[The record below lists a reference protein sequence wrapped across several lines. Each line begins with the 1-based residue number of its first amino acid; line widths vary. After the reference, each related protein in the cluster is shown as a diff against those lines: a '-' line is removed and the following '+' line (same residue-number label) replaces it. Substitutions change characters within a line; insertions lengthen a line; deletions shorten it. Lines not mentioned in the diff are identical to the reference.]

1 MRRSKRLFD
10 LAASATGLVLL
21 SPLLL
26 LIAGAI
32 KLGDRGPIVFRQ
44 TRVGRG
50 GRPFSILKFRT
61 MVVDAERLGA
71 QLTVGNDARIT
82 RVGRI
87 LRRTKLDELPQLLN
101 VLRGEMSLVGPRPEV
116 PRYVAMYTDEQ
127 RRVLSLL
134 PGITDP
140 ASAEFVDESSLL
152 AGVDDPERYYVEEL
166 MPRKLRTNLEYA
178 DRATLRDD
186 VTTILSTIG
195 VLARRR

>member
-32 KLGDRGPIVFRQ
+32 KLGDGGPIVFRQ
-44 TRVGRG
+44 TRVGRDG
-50 GRPFSILKFRT
+50 QLFAILKFRT
-61 MVVDAERLGA
+61 MVVNAERLGA

-82 RVGRI
+82 RVGRL

-116 PRYVAMYTDEQ
+116 PRYVAMYTAEQ
-127 RRVLSLL
+127 RRVLALL

-166 MPRKLRTNLEYA
+166 MPRKLRINLEYA
-178 DRATLRDD
+178 DRATLRNDLA
-186 VTTILSTIG
+186 TILSTLG